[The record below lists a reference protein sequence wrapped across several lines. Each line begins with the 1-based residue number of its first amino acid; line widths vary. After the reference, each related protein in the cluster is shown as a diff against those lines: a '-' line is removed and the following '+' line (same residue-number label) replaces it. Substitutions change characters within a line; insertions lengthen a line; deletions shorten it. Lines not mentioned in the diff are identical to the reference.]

1 MLRQED
7 QQDYIDMLQT
17 VTEEDSLLV
26 TAPRR
31 RRNTNENM
39 SSDNKNGSFSTDVHL
54 QKLEARLALVEDL
67 LAKILASL
75 KNTNS
80 GSVALEKTQSTNN
93 LIITTSYVWLV
104 SYRLDSLY
112 NNYLIVLLLFAF
124 R

>member
-80 GSVALEKTQSTNN
+80 GPVALEKTQSTND
-93 LIITTSYVWLV
+93 LIITTSYV
-104 SYRLDSLY
+104 
-112 NNYLIVLLLFAF
+112 
-124 R
+124 

>member
-54 QKLEARLALVEDL
+54 EKLEARLALVEDL
-67 LAKILASL
+67 LVKILASL

-80 GSVALEKTQSTNN
+80 GSVALEKTQSTND
-93 LIITTSYVWLV
+93 LIITTSYV
-104 SYRLDSLY
+104 
-112 NNYLIVLLLFAF
+112 
-124 R
+124 